1 MANPR
6 MIFTIS
12 EEARDALK
20 RVAKKTSIPES
31 DLMRQAMADL
41 LAKYGETSNVDVDR
55 GGYRGGPK
63 EKRQTDDQ

>member
-20 RVAKKTSIPES
+20 RVAKKTNITEA

-41 LAKYGETSNVDVDR
+41 LARYDEVAAVEVDR

-63 EKRQTDDQ
+63 DKEK

>member
-20 RVAKKTSIPES
+20 RVAKKTSIPEA

-41 LAKYGETSNVDVDR
+41 LVRYGEMASVEVDR

-63 EKRQTDDQ
+63 DKEK

>member
-20 RVAKKTSIPES
+20 RVAAKTTIAES
-31 DLMRQAMADL
+31 DLMRQAIADL
-41 LAKYGETSNVDVDR
+41 LLKHGEAASVEVDR
-55 GGYRGGPK
+55 GGWRGGPK
-63 EKRQTDDQ
+63 DKDKE